1 MSGCHGVEVDAAG
14 PIGLLGGTFDPV
26 HNGHLRVALE
36 ALEALALA
44 EMRLLP
50 LNNPGH
56 RPPPLASPAD
66 RCAMLEGAVRVPLI
80 VDRMEIERGGTTY
93 TVETLEH
100 LRARYPRRSL
110 CLVIG
115 RDAFYGLPSWHRPE
129 AVLQLS
135 HIVVAARPEVVATA
149 LPGLDELV
157 GNAQSARV
165 ADLHHNQAG
174 RVYFLDIPRLPIA
187 SSDLRERLQ
196 TGRSIR
202 HLVPDSVDD
211 YIREHRLYQ
220 A

>member
-1 MSGCHGVEVDAAG
+1 MSGPEAVAAGAPG

-26 HNGHLRVALE
+26 HNGHLRAALE
-36 ALEALALA
+36 ALEALELA

-50 LNNPGH
+50 LNTPGH
-56 RPPPLASPAD
+56 RPPPLASAAH
-66 RCAMLEGAVRVPLI
+66 RCAMLDGAVRPPLV
-80 VDRMEIERGGTTY
+80 VDRLEIERGGTTY
-93 TVETLEH
+93 TVDTLEH
-100 LRARYPRRSL
+100 LRVRFPRRSL

-129 AVLQLS
+129 AVLELA

-165 ADLHHNQAG
+165 ADLHHNTAG

-187 SSDLRERLQ
+187 SSDLRERLRG
-196 TGRSIR
+196 GRSIR

-211 YIREHRLYQ
+211 YIRNHRLYQ